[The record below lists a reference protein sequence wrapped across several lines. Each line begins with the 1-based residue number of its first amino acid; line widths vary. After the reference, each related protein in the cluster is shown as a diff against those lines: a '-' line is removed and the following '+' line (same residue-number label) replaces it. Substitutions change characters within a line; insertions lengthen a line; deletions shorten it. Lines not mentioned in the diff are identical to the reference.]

1 MYLRAHTY
9 TDRVPKGCILTME
22 ATQEITAR
30 VRELEEKVKALEAK
44 LEAGASE
51 VMSLL

>member
-1 MYLRAHTY
+1 
-9 TDRVPKGCILTME
+9 ME